1 MANTLMGDLQAAF
14 RSITGSVQSYEGD
27 WHAYLDTQGVPKGQ
41 WDARVWQYGNL
52 MGLRSHTASS
62 AHEYFLHQ
70 GAIGTV
76 SAYAGG
82 FTASG
87 DYFSTPDSVANS
99 ITGDITLIV
108 EAALDDWTPSAV
120 NVLIAKD
127 SVSAGGRSYALN
139 IQTSGAPRFNFSLD
153 GSTIISVT
161 ADAIPAF
168 TDGIR
173 SHIAVERTAATGKVR
188 FYTSPDHITW
198 TLLGTEQTEATGN
211 IFDGNAVVQ
220 FGNLASLA
228 YDLKGKIYDSEG
240 YAGLAISGT
249 GAVMKF
255 DFDPEDSTGGSSW
268 TSSETGE
275 VWTANGGAYAYKYW
289 GYSPTLSLN
298 FLTGTLDPRITFTR
312 ASGATYTDSTG
323 TLKLAT
329 SNTPRFDYDP
339 VTLSAKGLLIEEQR
353 TNLLTYSDQFDNA
366 AWIKNNITVT
376 SNAITS
382 PDGNLT
388 ADKMIATAVAGIHKT
403 RVAIVLGTQYTF
415 TIYAKA
421 AEYQYLTLNDDAS
434 GASGIGVNLST
445 GEYIVGVS
453 LSSVGSINKLSN
465 GWYRI
470 KFSWIAGSAVMNV
483 HLQTSLTTSD
493 SNFTGDGT
501 SGVYLW
507 GAQLE
512 AGSFAT
518 SYIPT
523 TTAQATRAASLGTFA
538 TSGALTSTVGTIFIT
553 HDLPSGRVV
562 LGDGA
567 TALITSQGAGRI
579 ALSFDSSGSLISYNG
594 GAATSGG
601 ALTLGATL
609 KLLGNSTVTG
619 CGHITS
625 LTTYNS
631 KFSTSQLQELTA

>member
-27 WHAYLDTQGVPKGQ
+27 WHTYLDTQGVPKGQ

-52 MGLRSHTASS
+52 MGLRNHTASS

-120 NVLIAKD
+120 NVLVAKD

-173 SHIAVERTAATGKVR
+173 SHIAVERTADTGKVR

-198 TLLGTEQTEATGN
+198 TLLGTEQTAATGN

-240 YAGLAISGT
+240 YAGLAISRT
-249 GAVMKF
+249 DAVLKF

-298 FLTGTLDPRITFTR
+298 FLTGTLDSRITFTR
-312 ASGATYTDSTG
+312 ASGATYTDSAG
-323 TLKLAT
+323 VLQLAT

-353 TNLLTYSDQFDNA
+353 TNLLLNSDTLSTQNV
-366 AWIKNNITVT
+366 TV
-376 SNAITS
+376 
-382 PDGNLT
+382 
-388 ADKMIATAVAGIHKT
+388 TAVATTLSFYGT
-403 RVAIVLGTQYTF
+403 GTVVLSGTCSGTLVGTGAYPNRVSLTF
-415 TIYAKA
+415 TPTAGT
-421 AEYQYLTLNDDAS
+421 LTLT
-434 GASGIGVNLST
+434 VT
-445 GEYIVGVS
+445 G
-453 LSSVGSINKLSN
+453 SV
-465 GWYRI
+465 R
-470 KFSWIAGSAVMNV
+470 
-483 HLQTSLTTSD
+483 Q
-493 SNFTGDGT
+493 
-501 SGVYLW
+501 
-507 GAQLE
+507 AQLE

-523 TTAQATRAASLGTFA
+523 TSAQATRAADVAVMTGTNFSSWYNQSEGTVYTEFDSLSTLNGTQSIALNKYPSLWYIEAGASDTYVYWYGSQAEIYVGNTYNNIGSVPTLTVNKLCSALSA
-538 TSGALTSTVGTIFIT
+538 TSGNSATSLNGGTAVTRSGVLAGTSTALGIGNNSAGGSITIF
-553 HDLPSGRVV
+553 
-562 LGDGA
+562 
-567 TALITSQGAGRI
+567 
-579 ALSFDSSGSLISYNG
+579 N
-594 GAATSGG
+594 
-601 ALTLGATL
+601 
-609 KLLGNSTVTG
+609 
-619 CGHITS
+619 GHIRS
-625 LTTYNS
+625 FAYYNTRLS
-631 KFSTSQLQELTA
+631 NTQLQKLTA